1 MTRRLLVSY
10 LSLTLLVLLAL
21 EIPLGVVYAR
31 GETGRFLA
39 AVERDAVV
47 LAERAEEAIEEGDT
61 AAVPPLLADYVGG
74 GTAQVTVVDPRGAVL
89 SRTGQDGAVGVSGD
103 ADIAAALRSQRRTS
117 GLRTDAAGMGW
128 LSVTVPATSGE
139 KVRGALRISY
149 PTGAVDPQVTRMWW
163 ILAAAGVAVLALAA
177 AVAVGLARWITRPV
191 RELERA
197 TTRLACGSLSS
208 PPPADLGPPELRRL
222 AATFTTTAERL
233 QQLLQ
238 AQRSFAA
245 DASHQ
250 LKTPLTAL
258 RLRLENLH
266 HRVDPDDQPGLDD
279 AIDETDRLTRMVHGL
294 LALARLD
301 TATETSLV
309 DADAVIADRADCW
322 APFAAEHAVTLAVS
336 GQPIGA
342 VYAVPDALEQVL
354 DNLLANALRVA
365 PPGSTLTIHRGLQA
379 DGRADIH
386 VIDQGPGMTAADRQR
401 AFDRFWRA
409 PGSAGDGSGL
419 GLAIV
424 QRLVHAS
431 GGRISLDQASGT
443 GIDAVVRLA
452 RPIPGRT
459 AGRSRNVRHS
469 TSSPIDTLIG
479 SPATAEPSHR
489 ILSIDGD
496 RVAKGPEHG
505 SPDDPRHP
513 GRARQSRGGGQLV
526 RRGVR
531 RLRGGTGVR

>member
-1 MTRRLLVSY
+1 MTRRLLFSY

-21 EIPLGVVYAR
+21 EVPLGMVYAR

-61 AAVPPLLADYVGG
+61 AIVPRLLAEYVGT
-74 GTAQVTVVDPRGAVL
+74 GTSQVTVVDPQGGVL
-89 SRTGQDGAVGVSGD
+89 SRTGWDGADSVAGD

-117 GLRTDAAGMGW
+117 GLRNDPAGVSW

-149 PTGAVDPQVTRMWW
+149 PTTAVDRQVTRMWW
-163 ILAAAGVAVLALAA
+163 ILFGAGVAVLALAA
-177 AVAVGLARWITRPV
+177 AVAVGLAGWITRPV
-191 RELERA
+191 RELEQA
-197 TTRLACGSLSS
+197 TTRLASGSLTS

-266 HRVDPDDQPGLDD
+266 HRVDPDDQASLDE

-301 TATETSLV
+301 TAGETTLV
-309 DADAVIADRADCW
+309 DADAVIADRAGSW
-322 APFAAEHAVTLAVS
+322 APFAAEHHVTLAVT
-336 GQPIGA
+336 GQPIGE
-342 VYAVPDALEQVL
+342 VHAVPDSLEQVL

-365 PPGSTLTIHRGLQA
+365 PADSTLTIHREPQT
-379 DGRADIH
+379 DGDAAIH
-386 VIDQGPGMTAADRQR
+386 VIDQGPGLSATDRLR

-409 PGSAGDGSGL
+409 PGAADDGSGL

-431 GGRISLDQASGT
+431 GGHISLDQAPGT
-443 GIDAVVRLA
+443 GIDAIVRLTRPVATASRPA
-452 RPIPGRT
+452 RYP
-459 AGRSRNVRHS
+459 RSRIARHS
-469 TSSPIDTLIG
+469 TSS
-479 SPATAEPSHR
+479 SPASA
-489 ILSIDGD
+489 L
-496 RVAKGPEHG
+496 
-505 SPDDPRHP
+505 PD
-513 GRARQSRGGGQLV
+513 SR
-526 RRGVR
+526 
-531 RLRGGTGVR
+531 TWSSA